1 MLPCDSRVIFLG
13 KLYSL
18 FSTLKKIPINARQ
31 WSSTWDKQ
39 VNKTDQDSSPC
50 GIYIPLEMGEVR

>member
-13 KLYSL
+13 KLYSF
-18 FSTLKKIPINARQ
+18 FSAFKKIPVNARHC
-31 WSSTWDKQ
+31 SSTWDKQ

-50 GIYIPLEMGEVR
+50 GIYIPLETGEVR